1 MGGFQETVIL
11 CFRVEVLNLLAPG
24 TSSVEDNFSTNGS
37 EGGDGFEMIQVY
49 CIYCVQFSS
58 VQSLSRV

>member
-11 CFRVEVLNLLAPG
+11 CFRVEVPNLLAPG

-37 EGGDGFEMIQVY
+37 EGGDGFDD
-49 CIYCVQFSS
+49 SS
-58 VQSLSRV
+58 VLHLLCI